1 MQSIKCLWPKVPLSR
16 RSDRIQKVY
25 LDGAS
30 RRPRGFTLVEL
41 LVVIAIIGVLI
52 GLLLPAVQAAREAA
66 RRIECAS
73 TMRQIGI
80 AFHLYLDVHH
90 GEFPRSTHSSA
101 AHREP
106 GWAKSIAPFIEA
118 GNWKTAD
125 DWAAVFNQTYRC
137 SSRPETDPRRATYGM
152 NVYYELDP
160 RSDDYEGRPAT
171 WRTLQKVRKTSRTIL
186 VAEVNP
192 ESYADHVMC
201 NYWAGVKDAEN
212 EIDHTRHGTVSNYL
226 FVDAHVEP
234 LALTDTFDPD
244 QKINLWNPS
253 LARQPWKTRPF
264 SGAVW
269 LRSSRWSPFP
279 GRASPAEFM
288 IHLGRGEW
296 VPGGSGE

>member
-1 MQSIKCLWPKVPLSR
+1 MNGITVSFAVVQSCMRLVPACLSWQSGRSR
-16 RSDRIQKVY
+16 I
-25 LDGAS
+25 A
-30 RRPRGFTLVEL
+30 RGFTLVEL

-80 AFHLYLDVHH
+80 AFHLYLDVHQ

-253 LARQPWKTRPF
+253 LAR
-264 SGAVW
+264 
-269 LRSSRWSPFP
+269 
-279 GRASPAEFM
+279 
-288 IHLGRGEW
+288 
-296 VPGGSGE
+296 